1 MFAAAYGLLWGTLLL
16 QGILWRTPRRWLH
29 HLATGLAAVAWGLWT
44 AGLASRALAAGHWP
58 MSTRYE
64 FGLGFVWA
72 LLGLHILATKNTSPS
87 PPTPLPLP
95 LGEGEG
101 SRQRRRGEGAV
112 SEDTSPSPPTPLPI
126 GESEVPEDTLNLLHP
141 RSGIGGLGVT
151 LALATWVLT
160 RPAGEQVIAPL
171 LPALRSPW
179 FPLHTFAAA
188 LAYGACGAAAGLGL
202 TALLEREEGRG
213 LLLRRMDRLLRWSFL
228 WLTLSMLL
236 GGIWAREAWGR
247 WWGWDPKETWS
258 LVVWLAYLLPLH
270 LGPLPSWRG
279 RRYILLA
286 LLSFAG
292 ILFLFLGVP
301 WAVRW
306 ARLETLHGF

>member
-1 MFAAAYGLLWGTLLL
+1 M
-16 QGILWRTPRRWLH
+16 
-29 HLATGLAAVAWGLWT
+29 
-44 AGLASRALAAGHWP
+44 
-58 MSTRYE
+58 
-64 FGLGFVWA
+64 
-72 LLGLHILATKNTSPS
+72 
-87 PPTPLPLP
+87 
-95 LGEGEG
+95 
-101 SRQRRRGEGAV
+101 
-112 SEDTSPSPPTPLPI
+112 
-126 GESEVPEDTLNLLHP
+126 
-141 RSGIGGLGVT
+141 T

-270 LGPLPSWRG
+270 LGPLPFWRG

-286 LLSFAG
+286 LLSFVG